1 MLGVGYLM
9 DTCIDTINAQRTEEL
24 YWNYQC
30 DCLYVIASYLG
41 CKLQYRFD
49 EILHPQ
55 PVDTRTGIEIAKDIL
70 AGFGIEVVD

>member
-1 MLGVGYLM
+1 MLGVRYLM
-9 DTCIDTINAQRTEEL
+9 ETCIDTINAQRTKEM

-30 DCLYVIASYLG
+30 DMLYMLASYLG
-41 CKLQYRFD
+41 CKPRYRFD

-55 PVDTRTGIEIAKDIL
+55 PVDTRTGMEIAKDRL